1 MDIFSWD
8 THFIGCS
15 SSVWFWPW
23 NFPHLLKV
31 DFFKS
36 LLNRRATRTFLVPV
50 NLQDLRA
57 WGDSSSDTTSS
68 CQTDETQSWLMI
80 WLVPRLWGLLPT
92 RWHAQSSAQ
101 MPTACLVCCVRICRR
116 FHVCVLV
123 VNPPVRFCTVCSRG
137 QSKECRRVGQ
147 SGHQRANQ
155 SVMDFPVTDT
165 QLGSP
170 SSRCRSQLEVFLGLS
185 VSKVVG
191 ALCAMTLKLQ
201 DCQKHDK
208 VIILK
213 PWLCFSSLL
222 RLLTFLPV
230 ATKNTFPEKTPG
242 TLGCLAE
249 KIKNKTQPKTLDCS
263 SQIWEAELEKSQE
276 ELIKC

>member
-1 MDIFSWD
+1 MQLECLILTLKF
-8 THFIGCS
+8 S
-15 SSVWFWPW
+15 SSFKSWLFLNLSSTEEPRGHFWC
-23 NFPHLLKV
+23 LLICRTSGLGEIAAPTRLPLVKQMRHSLDWWSDWSPGCE
-31 DFFKS
+31 DFFPLAGTRS
-36 LLNRRATRTFLVPV
+36 LPRRCP
-50 NLQDLRA
+50 
-57 WGDSSSDTTSS
+57 
-68 CQTDETQSWLMI
+68 
-80 WLVPRLWGLLPT
+80 PRV
-92 RWHAQSSAQ
+92 SSA
-101 MPTACLVCCVRICRR
+101 ACASAVVST
-116 FHVCVLV
+116 CVLV

-191 ALCAMTLKLQ
+191 ALCATTLKLQ
-201 DCQKHDK
+201 DCQKHGK

-249 KIKNKTQPKTLDCS
+249 KTKNKTQPKTLDCF